1 MAVFSCKKAGTA
13 PLVQWKGIDMI
24 IARNYYIIVKKRQ
37 AKKFVWIRLFKKI
50 GIDLLE
56 IQYIK
61 IRNCDHPVCCPAC
74 DLRMIVKDSK
84 RRYIKDESGR
94 KLPFNLR
101 RFYCPNCD
109 RIHTEI
115 PDLVTP
121 YCQYDNATRERVKS
135 GEYATFAGDDS
146 TIRKWRKK

>member
-1 MAVFSCKKAGTA
+1 MPNRKEKKYDYC
-13 PLVQWKGIDMI
+13 PELLHH
-24 IARNYYIIVKKRQ
+24 NEKKTGEE
-37 AKKFVWIRLFKKI
+37 IRLNRI
-50 GIDLLE
+50 IQNTCIDLLE
-56 IQYIK
+56 VQYLK
-61 IRNCDHPVCCPAC
+61 IRNSDHPIICPDC
-74 DLRMIVKDSK
+74 GGDVTVKDSK

-121 YCQYDNATRERVKS
+121 YCQYDNSTRERVKS
-135 GEYATFAGDDS
+135 GAYSSFAGDNS

>member
-1 MAVFSCKKAGTA
+1 MN
-13 PLVQWKGIDMI
+13 PLIQ
-24 IARNYYIIVKKRQ
+24 
-37 AKKFVWIRLFKKI
+37 KI
-50 GIDLLE
+50 GIDLSE
-56 IQYIK
+56 SQYLK
-61 IRNCDHPVCCPAC
+61 IRNRDRPIVCPDCGDVMA
-74 DLRMIVKDSK
+74 VKDSK

-109 RIHTEI
+109 RLHTEI

>member
-1 MAVFSCKKAGTA
+1 MNR
-13 PLVQWKGIDMI
+13 I
-24 IARNYYIIVKKRQ
+24 IQYTC
-37 AKKFVWIRLFKKI
+37 
-50 GIDLLE
+50 IDLLE
-56 IQYIK
+56 VQYLK
-61 IRNCDHPVCCPAC
+61 IRSSDHPIIGPDGGGDMA
-74 DLRMIVKDSK
+74 VKDST

-109 RIHTEI
+109 HIHTEI
-115 PDLVTP
+115 PDMVTP
-121 YCQYDNATRERVKS
+121 YGQYDNATRERVKS